1 MNPISAST
9 SVPSIRLDT
18 QPSAAP
24 KSEATG
30 NSSFKGMVEGLVDKI
45 NSPQV
50 EAEAE
55 LAKLAA
61 GKSDNVH
68 SAVLSMVK
76 ADMSFRMALE
86 VRNRLTE
93 AYQEIMRMQI

>member
-9 SVPSIRLDT
+9 SVPRVRLDSL
-18 QPSAAP
+18 PSAAP
-24 KSEATG
+24 KSAEADK
-30 NSSFKGMVEGLVDKI
+30 SSFNGLVEGLVNKI
-45 NSPQV
+45 NSPHV
-50 EAEAE
+50 EAEIE
-55 LAKLAA
+55 LAKLAS
-61 GKSDNVH
+61 GTSDSVH